1 MLTGTYHKVVE
12 IRNHETQLKIHL
24 KKTREAL
31 KKKIAVDVFDAFENS
46 IVKFWLGKDAGA
58 EPQERQYLYF
68 PKLKSLHPYDEGEF
82 NLSPFSFS
90 FKLKQNCKILD
101 DYLWAYVK
109 DDGPTSVAPAM
120 KKFWEKG
127 VDEIFCKYQFIFE
140 EDLDRALEK
149 QLEAFLDEVLKHVP
163 TN

>member
-1 MLTGTYHKVVE
+1 
-12 IRNHETQLKIHL
+12 
-24 KKTREAL
+24 
-31 KKKIAVDVFDAFENS
+31 
-46 IVKFWLGKDAGA
+46 
-58 EPQERQYLYF
+58 
-68 PKLKSLHPYDEGEF
+68 
-82 NLSPFSFS
+82 
-90 FKLKQNCKILD
+90 
-101 DYLWAYVK
+101 
-109 DDGPTSVAPAM
+109 M